1 MQLPFDRPPPGLLAI
16 PAPTGPFRP
25 HRPLQVPPVLR
36 INSESCRIHHVFR
49 LHVRRAKSDELLLK
63 KRKKRKLH
71 FMQFWAGSFQ
81 EDYRI
86 EVVVLTVTGTYPQ
99 VGTQVKKKYYHKSL
113 QVGLYHD
120 KKSWFRPKIKK
131 LILARSQ
138 NHAFSNH
145 AFSTLL
151 RFQNNMLVRNLAI
164 TMQFLSV
171 NGLLWMKSTS

>member
-86 EVVVLTVTGTYPQ
+86 EVVVLNSFI
-99 VGTQVKKKYYHKSL
+99 KKYIGYKCICSFQVSFGPPNYPNIGQHILYARHYNLWFVYFLPTLRSPKTGRFFLKFWRYVWLVFKS
-113 QVGLYHD
+113 GL
-120 KKSWFRPKIKK
+120 
-131 LILARSQ
+131 
-138 NHAFSNH
+138 
-145 AFSTLL
+145 
-151 RFQNNMLVRNLAI
+151 
-164 TMQFLSV
+164 
-171 NGLLWMKSTS
+171 